1 LLCIEQNDEWLVGR
15 AYLSTE
21 SISEV
26 LKSEEQNSQAGQGE
40 KRRNIN
46 RKGTEVAELRPEAP
60 TSSPTRSALRSYT
73 TSRDLTCLRTISQR
87 AYLGKAQESRVLESR
102 RDEQQPVVA
111 SQGFRSR
118 PGARPSIRMSRTV
131 AFIDRRRGMRNV
143 KIGVVR

>member
-1 LLCIEQNDEWLVGR
+1 MLRAGLRVASAAGR
-15 AYLSTE
+15 VSAF
-21 SISEV
+21 
-26 LKSEEQNSQAGQGE
+26 A
-40 KRRNIN
+40 KRARQ
-46 RKGTEVAELRPEAP
+46 RR
-60 TSSPTRSALRSYT
+60 
-73 TSRDLTCLRTISQR
+73 CLRTISQR

-118 PGARPSIRMSRTV
+118 PGARASIRMSRTV